1 MWISRRS
8 VYLSALLGPLL
19 TAAIGICGCGGEG
32 PRSSAQASTLVVSA
46 ASSLKAPLERYAAQ
60 LHRSAGVTVRY
71 SFAGSDLLAAQI
83 EAGLRPD
90 VFASANLKL
99 PRRLHAR
106 GLVEAAVVFG
116 GNRLVLAVA
125 KGSNEVKALGDLGRH
140 GLTLA
145 VGSPTVPVGE
155 YTRTVMS
162 RLPPRLRQAAVAA
175 IRDEEPDVAG
185 IVGKLS
191 QGAVDAGFVYA
202 SDVTAAKGALRAVA
216 IPASIAPAVVYAAAV
231 VKRTGQTAGARAFIA
246 GLVRGAGR
254 DALARAGFLAPLRT

>member
-1 MWISRRS
+1 MSRLRRS
-8 VYLSALLGPLL
+8 LQLSAALGPLCG
-19 TAAIGICGCGGEG
+19 AVIGICACGGDGAAGSE
-32 PRSSAQASTLVVSA
+32 RASLVVFA
-46 ASSLKAPLERYAAQ
+46 AASLKAPLERYAAK
-60 LHRSAGVTVRY
+60 LRSSPGVSVRY
-71 SFAGSDLLAAQI
+71 SFAGSGLLAAQI
-83 EAGLRPD
+83 EEGLRPD

-162 RLPPRLRQAAVAA
+162 RLPPRLRQAVVAA
-175 IRDEEPDVAG
+175 IRDEEPDVSG

-191 QGAVDAGFVYA
+191 HRAVDAGFVYA
-202 SDVTAAKGALRAVA
+202 SDVTAAGGALRAVA
-216 IPASIAPAVVYAAAV
+216 IPASLAPPVAYAAAV
-231 VKRTGQTAGARAFIA
+231 VNGTRQAAPARAYIA
-246 GLVRGAGR
+246 GLVSGAGR
-254 DALARAGFLAPLRT
+254 RALAQAGFLPAPAP

>member
-1 MWISRRS
+1 MWISRRA
-8 VYLSALLGPLL
+8 VYLSILLAPLL
-19 TAAIGICGCGGEG
+19 TAAMGICACGGEG
-32 PRSSAQASTLVVSA
+32 SRGSAQPSTLVVSA

-60 LHRSAGVTVRY
+60 LHRSAGVSVRY

-106 GLVEAAVVFG
+106 RLVEAPVAFG

-125 KGSNEVKALGDLGRH
+125 KGSDELKALGDLGRH
-140 GLTLA
+140 GLTIA

-155 YTRTVMS
+155 YTRTVIS
-162 RLPPRLRQAAVAA
+162 RLPQRLRQAVLAA

-202 SDVTAAKGALRAVA
+202 SDVTAAKGALREVAV
-216 IPASIAPAVVYAAAV
+216 PASIAPVVVYAAAV
-231 VKRTGQTAGARAFIA
+231 VKGAGQPAGARTFIA
-246 GLVRGAGR
+246 GLVHGAGR
-254 DALARAGFLAPLRT
+254 DALARAGFLPPPRA

>member
-1 MWISRRS
+1 VWISRRV
-8 VYLSALLGPLL
+8 VYLSALLAPLL
-19 TAAIGICGCGGEG
+19 TAAIGVCACGGEG
-32 PRSSAQASTLVVSA
+32 ARDSAQASPLVVSA
-46 ASSLKAPLERYAAQ
+46 ASSLKVPLERYAEQ
-60 LHRSAGVTVRY
+60 LHRSAGVSVRY

-106 GLVEAAVVFG
+106 GLVEAPVVFG

-125 KGSNEVKALGDLGRH
+125 QGSNDVKALGDLVRRGV
-140 GLTLA
+140 TLA

-155 YTRTVMS
+155 YTRTVIS
-162 RLPPRLRQAAVAA
+162 RLPPRLRQAVVAS

-191 QGAVDAGFVYA
+191 QGAVDAGFAYA

-216 IPASIAPAVVYAAAV
+216 IPASIAPAVAYAAAV
-231 VKRTGQTAGARAFIA
+231 VKDTGQAARARAFIA
-246 GLVRGAGR
+246 ALVRGAGR
-254 DALARAGFLAPLRT
+254 DALARAGFLPPPRA